1 MALLS
6 GVLLRHLQL
15 DRFVGAAQ
23 AAEQRGSRGGALESE
38 WPLLKLND
46 ARQAGEQ
53 RGSRFAHLEIDWT
66 ILNLND
72 DVVVEGAVEGMEIV
86 VGRFRAIVFQFVP
99 VEVMVVNKRSIE
111 HDAAVR
117 LESARNHIGG
127 VGRRS
132 AVGGGTEASLGIG
145 LHDR

>member
-15 DRFVGAAQ
+15 DRFVGAA
-23 AAEQRGSRGGALESE
+23 
-38 WPLLKLND
+38 
-46 ARQAGEQ
+46 QAGEQ

-111 HDAAVR
+111 NDAAVR
-117 LESARNHIGG
+117 RSEERRGG
-127 VGRRS
+127 KSVG
-132 AVGGGTEASLGIG
+132 LG
-145 LHDR
+145 